1 MSCFRELHSLW
12 NEGCPATAQEM
23 DLLHLWHFH
32 GKWRQMVQMAALDHM
47 LLVCSVDSSF
57 VCVCKSALVSPP
69 AHLKDELALLL
80 ILVCCI
86 SLYFP

>member
-1 MSCFRELHSLW
+1 M
-12 NEGCPATAQEM
+12 
-23 DLLHLWHFH
+23 
-32 GKWRQMVQMAALDHM
+32 QMAALDHM